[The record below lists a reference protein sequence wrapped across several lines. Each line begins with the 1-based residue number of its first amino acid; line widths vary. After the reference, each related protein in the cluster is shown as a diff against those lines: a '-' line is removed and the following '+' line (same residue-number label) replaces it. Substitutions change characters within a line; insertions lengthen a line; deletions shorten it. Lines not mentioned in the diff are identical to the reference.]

1 MEQQQLPCRGRQAW
15 LVGINTAGR
24 SKVAANLASIC
35 QVVPQHA
42 TTKKAI
48 ATVAAVAVAIV
59 VAARIQ
65 GQLAKHIGAKHGR
78 VLPQHKHTWPE
89 VHQQSP
95 AAYGGQ
101 VREAEVGNKEGRWWV
116 NKVIQ
121 LQSLLWARSA
131 GCALLCCVPHAGCL
145 RKVEH
150 DTGDCGH

>member
-1 MEQQQLPCRGRQAW
+1 MMEQQQFPWRGRQAW

-42 TTKKAI
+42 TTKKAT
-48 ATVAAVAVAIV
+48 ATAALAVAVAIA

-95 AAYGGQ
+95 AAHGGQ
-101 VREAEVGNKEGRWWV
+101 VREAGEGNKEG
-116 NKVIQ
+116 
-121 LQSLLWARSA
+121 S
-131 GCALLCCVPHAGCL
+131 G
-145 RKVEH
+145 E
-150 DTGDCGH
+150 